1 MSLKLNL
8 SFFFTIKKFIFKLI
22 FRKTINFKANKN
34 KNNKD

>member
-8 SFFFTIKKFIFKLI
+8 SFFFIIKKFNFRLI
-22 FRKTINFKANKN
+22 FRKTINFKVNKN